1 MGQATSKDEDDSITT
16 SVGRGNSNHEKETN
30 NCNDDNKHYRIS
42 TAVRI
47 PRKQNLSELSPKNNS
62 SKNGKTVLSNGDV
75 ADYSNNCDDKQT
87 QIDMEYME
95 NVAEEACNLPLTLRD
110 DPELG
115 RTVSTLTAEEYAF
128 KSAAFI
134 PCDIRVIGGLYLN
147 YGKVWN
153 LPTEKEICSANA
165 QEPGRTN
172 GGANCNAMLKALYD
186 VKSHESDN
194 VLEDNYM
201 DPDNIFNDDDAASMS
216 TYKPSF
222 DVLSMG
228 NSVLDLNTTWS
239 SLLYKMKDEIL
250 GVGFSQV
257 PIITSSRKLDLN
269 QPFSLTNPKKFDRA
283 KNKKLS
289 LLIGC
294 NYDNFSGSNL
304 KACHDDI
311 RSIKDYIVNVHNFS
325 DDEKYMTILLD
336 DDKHTPPTHKNIA
349 KAFESLA
356 SKSQRGDAV
365 FIQFSGHG
373 GRVCSDKSTEEG
385 YDEVLLSNDSSMKG
399 LVQDTLI
406 FKTLLIPMK
415 EGVTVTMVI
424 DCCNT
429 GAILDLPYSWSTR
442 DDSDMFPKISLN
454 ENFSFAR
461 FLKVVKNMYEL
472 SSSNEMDVD
481 IIQSN
486 YTIENDSE
494 SLATMDENDE
504 RSITSEPD
512 QKFKDSLSKAMNR
525 ISSCSMQSPKDLIK
539 GVFNCNLKNVNDQVD
554 DGSICDSSFDD
565 DSHIKNLNAEFERDE
580 EITRRMQRKMK
591 KNLKYYQ

>member
-1 MGQATSKDEDDSITT
+1 MVKCGI
-16 SVGRGNSNHEKETN
+16 
-30 NCNDDNKHYRIS
+30 CL
-42 TAVRI
+42 
-47 PRKQNLSELSPKNNS
+47 RKRFVLL
-62 SKNGKTVLSNGDV
+62 LSNRLI
-75 ADYSNNCDDKQT
+75 QT
-87 QIDMEYME
+87 VFVI
-95 NVAEEACNLPLTLRD
+95 
-110 DPELG
+110 
-115 RTVSTLTAEEYAF
+115 
-128 KSAAFI
+128 FI
-134 PCDIRVIGGLYLN
+134 LISFVCLFLMF
-147 YGKVWN
+147 
-153 LPTEKEICSANA
+153 KEICSANA

-186 VKSHESDN
+186 VKGHESDN

-442 DDSDMFPKISLN
+442 DDSDIFPKVRFFYWLYYLLFYPIMCTQH
-454 ENFSFAR
+454 FPFFAT
-461 FLKVVKNMYEL
+461 FCALVYVI
-472 SSSNEMDVD
+472 D
-481 IIQSN
+481 II
-486 YTIENDSE
+486 
-494 SLATMDENDE
+494 
-504 RSITSEPD
+504 
-512 QKFKDSLSKAMNR
+512 K
-525 ISSCSMQSPKDLIK
+525 
-539 GVFNCNLKNVNDQVD
+539 
-554 DGSICDSSFDD
+554 
-565 DSHIKNLNAEFERDE
+565 
-580 EITRRMQRKMK
+580 
-591 KNLKYYQ
+591 